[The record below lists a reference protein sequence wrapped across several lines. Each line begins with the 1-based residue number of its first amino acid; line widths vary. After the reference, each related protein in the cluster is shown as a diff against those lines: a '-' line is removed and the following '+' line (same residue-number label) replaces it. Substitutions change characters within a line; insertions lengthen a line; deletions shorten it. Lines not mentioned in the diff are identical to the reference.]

1 MEKGQ
6 GVGEEVRGSRS
17 AAANKQNVN
26 VDCDCDCNDD
36 DDDDDIVASDFQL
49 FFIFCSNKSR
59 REQKTSRQ
67 GGGEG
72 EGGGCNKSGLCDCT
86 VVHISLL
93 LSARRRA

>member
-26 VDCDCDCNDD
+26 VDCDCDCDCNDD

-67 GGGEG
+67 GGG
-72 EGGGCNKSGLCDCT
+72 CNKSGLCDCT

-93 LSARRRA
+93 LSSRRRA